1 MGKERFSFRITKYG
15 KLFVNWHGEQ
25 GKREIVL
32 EGARAEKL
40 IRDLPAMAL
49 KQRQLALV
57 RATDNFKRGNKRPVG

>member
-49 KQRQLALV
+49 KQRQLAFV
-57 RATDNFKRGNKRPVG
+57 RATDNFKRGKERPVG